1 MTGELT
7 LTGRVLPAGGICEK
21 VIAPKRNALKTAL
34 LPAANRGDF
43 EKLPDYVKAGVTA
56 HFVARYSDV
65 LALVFPI
72 RITKRGRKK

>member
-43 EKLPDYVKAGVTA
+43 EKLPAIEIRHQRKLFGDQGPLQVKTTTTAG
-56 HFVARYSDV
+56 
-65 LALVFPI
+65 I
-72 RITKRGRKK
+72 R